1 MQDDLYR
8 ILNKLPLQKEKEFL
22 FRSHQLDDTIF
33 FLWRENIDACINT
46 VIKYQLGNG
55 NYETFA
61 LSKEIENPVNL
72 CYGENYHGIIMIKS
86 LLGWEEA
93 GSLKSHGETQYNKIH
108 LPDK

>member
-1 MQDDLYR
+1 LITVKKAKD
-8 ILNKLPLQKEKEFL
+8 KLTGKSE
-22 FRSHQLDDTIF
+22 
-33 FLWRENIDACINT
+33 
-46 VIKYQLGNG
+46 V
-55 NYETFA
+55 
-61 LSKEIENPVNL
+61 